1 MHEKRYSRGN
11 SFHLGKSDTK
21 IAVRFCPL
29 STNSKNTSYPWDFPN
44 EEKVLV
50 AFKKIFISF
59 ILMLV
64 GEQHENEKR
73 GNH

>member
-1 MHEKRYSRGN
+1 MHEKRLFKGEFVSSRKKRHKDR
-11 SFHLGKSDTK
+11 SSL
-21 IAVRFCPL
+21 CPL

-59 ILMLV
+59 ILTLV